1 VVGTEVIRSYNVGS
15 LRRRM
20 DLRSP
25 LGLLD
30 PPPQSSLVEPQF
42 LLELEP
48 RTPAFVRNLRDTL
61 LFRTVP
67 RLDEFPKAP
76 FWGDVFVKTRTP
88 WAGLSSSTFA
98 HAAVVAGVY
107 VALQL
112 PMFQTRPQ
120 TLADPFE
127 NRTITYYQVS
137 EYLPPIN
144 LNSSPA
150 RRELKGEPA
159 PAKQEILSVPPEPDN
174 STQTIVSAPQVKLRE
189 HVNMPNLVVWE
200 DVPVAQ
206 PTAASEREVSQ
217 LSMPRMNVDVVDA
230 AADVTTT
237 EAKLTLPW
245 LRPQVIEPQ
254 ADVSDVSAQRA
265 RSFDV
270 AVVEPVATVDN
281 VRRPNGKLNM
291 APSIDVVAPKL
302 PVVAQRATA
311 VETRG
316 SSAGPVDH
324 VPPPPSSTQGLQGP
338 AGVGRL
344 IALNLSPSNITVPVQ
359 MPGGN
364 RSGVFASGPS
374 GKEGAPGTPTLK
386 AGGTGT
392 GGTGLDDSK
401 KGPAGI
407 SIGAAPAP
415 AAPTNARTPI
425 SLNDA
430 QKQVLMASLAKPSL
444 PPPRPTPII
453 DAPATGLEGQ
463 VFGGKKFYSMVLNMP
478 NLTSRSGSWVIKFA
492 ELKQTEIIG
501 DLLAPVA
508 TLKVDPAY
516 PPELMRDRVEGTVV
530 LYAVIHSD
538 GHVDDVRVLSGVDSR
553 LDRNAIRALSKW
565 HFRPATKNGRAVALE
580 AVVQIPFRVSSP
592 L

>member
-1 VVGTEVIRSYNVGS
+1 
-15 LRRRM
+15 M

-30 PPPQSSLVEPQF
+30 PPPKSSLAELQF

-48 RTPAFVRNLRDTL
+48 RTSAFFRNLRDTL

-76 FWGDVFVKTRTP
+76 FWDDVFVKTRTP

-98 HAAVVAGVY
+98 HAALVAGVY

-144 LNSSPA
+144 LKSSPA
-150 RRELKGEPA
+150 RRESKGEPA
-159 PAKQEILSVPPEPDN
+159 PAKQEILSVPPDPDN
-174 STQTIVSAPQVKLRE
+174 SRQTIVSAPQVKLRE

-206 PTAASEREVSQ
+206 PTAASRREVSQ
-217 LSMPRMNVDVVDA
+217 LSMPQMKIDVVDP
-230 AADVTTT
+230 AADVSTT
-237 EAKLTLPW
+237 ETKLTLPW

-254 ADVSDVSAQRA
+254 AVVSDVSAQRA
-265 RSFDV
+265 RPFDV
-270 AVVEPVATVDN
+270 AVVEPVATVDD
-281 VRRPNGKLNM
+281 VRRPSGKLNM

-302 PVVAQRATA
+302 PVVAQQATTA
-311 VETRG
+311 ESRG
-316 SSAGPVDH
+316 SIAGAADQVT
-324 VPPPPSSTQGLQGP
+324 PPPSTTQGLQGP
-338 AGVGRL
+338 AGSGQL
-344 IALNLSPSNITVPVQ
+344 IALNLSPSNVAGPVQ
-359 MPGGN
+359 MPEGN
-364 RSGVFASGPS
+364 RSGVFASSPS

-392 GGTGLDDSK
+392 GGTGAEGSK
-401 KGPAGI
+401 RGPAGI

-415 AAPTNARTPI
+415 AAPTNSRPI

-430 QKQVLMASLAKPSL
+430 QKNVLMASLAKPSL
-444 PPPRPTPII
+444 PPPRRSPTI
-453 DAPATGLEGQ
+453 DTPATGLEGQ
-463 VFGGKKFYSMVLNMP
+463 IFGDKRFYSMVLNMP

-492 ELKQTEIIG
+492 ELKQSEMIG

-516 PPELMRDRVEGTVV
+516 PPELMRERVEGTVV

-538 GHVDDVRVLSGVDSR
+538 GHVDDVRVLSSVDSR
-553 LDRNAIRALSKW
+553 LDHNAIRALSRW

>member
-1 VVGTEVIRSYNVGS
+1 
-15 LRRRM
+15 M

-30 PPPQSSLVEPQF
+30 PPPKSSLAEPQF

-48 RTPAFVRNLRDTL
+48 RTSAFFRNLRDTL

-76 FWGDVFVKTRTP
+76 FWDDVFVKTRTP

-98 HAAVVAGVY
+98 HAAVIAGVY

-120 TLADPFE
+120 MLADPFE

-159 PAKQEILSVPPEPDN
+159 PGKQEILSVPPEPDN

-206 PTAASEREVSQ
+206 PTAASQREVSQ
-217 LSMPRMNVDVVDA
+217 LSMPQMNVEVVDP

-237 EAKLTLPW
+237 ETKLTLPW
-245 LRPQVIEPQ
+245 LRPQVIEPR

-265 RSFDV
+265 RSFDI
-270 AVVEPVATVDN
+270 AVVEPVAMVDDL
-281 VRRPNGKLNM
+281 RRPNGKLNM
-291 APSIDVVAPKL
+291 APSLDVVAPKL
-302 PVVAQRATA
+302 PLVAQRAAT
-311 VETRG
+311 VETRA
-316 SSAGPVDH
+316 SSAAAGE
-324 VPPPPSSTQGLQGP
+324 VPPPPSTTQGLQGP
-338 AGVGRL
+338 AGAGQL
-344 IALNLSPSNITVPVQ
+344 IALNLSPSNINGPVQ
-359 MPGGN
+359 MPGGD
-364 RSGVFASGPS
+364 RRGVFASGPL
-374 GKEGAPGTPTLK
+374 GKEGAPGTPMLK

-392 GGTGLDDSK
+392 GGTGSENSV

-407 SIGAAPAP
+407 SIGAAPARN
-415 AAPTNARTPI
+415 APTNARTPI

-430 QKQVLMASLAKPSL
+430 QRQVLMASLAKPSL
-444 PPPRPTPII
+444 PPPRPSPTVE
-453 DAPATGLEGQ
+453 APATGLEGQ
-463 VFGGKKFYSMVLNMP
+463 VFGDKKFYSMVLNMP

-538 GHVDDVRVLSGVDSR
+538 GHVDDVRVLSSVDSR
-553 LDRNAIRALSKW
+553 LDHNAMRALSKW

>member
-30 PPPQSSLVEPQF
+30 PPPQSSLAEPQF
-42 LLELEP
+42 LPELEH
-48 RTPAFVRNLRDTL
+48 RTSAFLRNLRDTL
-61 LFRTVP
+61 LFRTIP

-76 FWGDVFVKTRTP
+76 FWDDVFVKTRTP

-98 HAAVVAGVY
+98 HAAVIAGVY

-120 TLADPFE
+120 MLADPFE

-159 PAKQEILSVPPEPDN
+159 PGKQEILSVPPEPDN

-206 PTAASEREVSQ
+206 PTAASQREVSQ
-217 LSMPRMNVDVVDA
+217 LSMPQMNVEVVDP

-237 EAKLTLPW
+237 ETKLTLPW
-245 LRPQVIEPQ
+245 LRPQVIEPR

-265 RSFDV
+265 RSFDI
-270 AVVEPVATVDN
+270 AVVEPVAMVDDL
-281 VRRPNGKLNM
+281 RRPNGKLNM
-291 APSIDVVAPKL
+291 APSLDVVAPKL
-302 PVVAQRATA
+302 PLVAQRAAT
-311 VETRG
+311 VETRA
-316 SSAGPVDH
+316 SSAAAGE
-324 VPPPPSSTQGLQGP
+324 VPPPPSTTQGLQGP
-338 AGVGRL
+338 AGAGQL
-344 IALNLSPSNITVPVQ
+344 IALNLSPSNINGPVQ
-359 MPGGN
+359 MPGGD
-364 RSGVFASGPS
+364 RRGVFASGPL
-374 GKEGAPGTPTLK
+374 GKEGAPGTPMLK

-392 GGTGLDDSK
+392 GGTGSENSV

-407 SIGAAPAP
+407 SIGAAPARN
-415 AAPTNARTPI
+415 APTNARTPI

-430 QKQVLMASLAKPSL
+430 QRQVLMASLAKPSL
-444 PPPRPTPII
+444 PPPRPSPTVE
-453 DAPATGLEGQ
+453 APATGLEGQ
-463 VFGGKKFYSMVLNMP
+463 VFGDKKFYSMVLNMP

-538 GHVDDVRVLSGVDSR
+538 GHVDDVRVLSSVDSR
-553 LDRNAIRALSKW
+553 LDHNAMRALSKW